1 MNFLSLF
8 PCLQLLVW
16 RCFNRACWF
25 RKMRGRKSGS
35 GKREGGEKKR
45 CFCKKTPYLD
55 FSEVIQLRTA
65 KMRCWIVSVRHEECV
80 ARGIL
85 MMQRGLKREQQTV
98 LLWAWDMRWIITVH
112 RIQHFL
118 VGSHK
123 SQKTKKKKERK
134 RQVGRCRGGLKEI
147 AEVLSHLL
155 EYKCEGS
162 TVALVHRKY

>member
-35 GKREGGEKKR
+35 GKREGGEKKKVFLQENTLFGLFWGDPTTH
-45 CFCKKTPYLD
+45 CQNEMLD
-55 FSEVIQLRTA
+55 SKCETRNSL
-65 KMRCWIVSVRHEECV
+65 HEECV

-123 SQKTKKKKERK
+123 SQKTKKKRKKEAG
-134 RQVGRCRGGLKEI
+134 RQVSWWSQRNRRSPFPSSG
-147 AEVLSHLL
+147 V
-155 EYKCEGS
+155 
-162 TVALVHRKY
+162 